1 MASEFDEKNTTVVFP
16 MKENQPTSEPLAL
29 PPALPAPAPASTT
42 ILPSV
47 NALPPPAAQPPVPVG
62 GTQVLGSPAPVN
74 TNEIPARLQF
84 LVRESGVI
92 VEHEVEKVL
101 IIGRR
106 NSSTPVDIDLADHAG
121 QDLGISRN
129 HLKIEIINKRLTI
142 RDLETVN
149 GTLLN
154 GKQMKAHQPY
164 ELKHGDELKPG
175 RMHLKVYFI
184 HR

>member
-1 MASEFDEKNTTVVFP
+1 MTSDGDEKNKTVVFP
-16 MKENQPTSEPLAL
+16 EHGANEDKDTSKLDKAAAAHLLPQPA
-29 PPALPAPAPASTT
+29 
-42 ILPSV
+42 
-47 NALPPPAAQPPVPVG
+47 G
-62 GTQVLGSPAPVN
+62 GTQVSQSPAPVSG
-74 TNEIPARLQF
+74 IPGRIQF

-92 VEHEVEKVL
+92 VEREVEKVL

-106 NSSTPVDIDLADHAG
+106 NSSVPVDIDLADYNA

-129 HLKIEIINKRLTI
+129 HLKIEIINRRLTI
-142 RDLETVN
+142 RDLESVN

-154 GKQMKAHQPY
+154 GKRMKPHQPY

-184 HR
+184 P

>member
-1 MASEFDEKNTTVVFP
+1 MTSEFDEKNTTVVFP
-16 MKENQPTSEPLAL
+16 LKEEQPPTDSAPLL
-29 PPALPAPAPASTT
+29 PPPAPAATNVLPAMAALPAPA
-42 ILPSV
+42 
-47 NALPPPAAQPPVPVG
+47 AQPPAPAG
-62 GTQVLGSPAPVN
+62 GTQILGSPAPIN
-74 TNEIPARLQF
+74 DIPSRLQF

-92 VEHEVEKVL
+92 VEHELEKVL

-106 NSSTPVDIDLADHAG
+106 NSSMPVDIDLADHAG

-142 RDLETVN
+142 RDLESVN

-154 GKQMKAHQPY
+154 GKQMKPHQPY

>member
-1 MASEFDEKNTTVVFP
+1 MTSEFDEKNTTIVLPAREV
-16 MKENQPTSEPLAL
+16 QDGEPLAL
-29 PPALPAPAPASTT
+29 PPPPNAAAAPA
-42 ILPSV
+42 
-47 NALPPPAAQPPVPVG
+47 G
-62 GTQVLGSPAPVN
+62 GTQILNNPAPIGG
-74 TNEIPARLQF
+74 IPSRIQF

-92 VEHEVEKVL
+92 VEREVERIL

-106 NSSTPVDIDLADHAG
+106 NSALPVDIDLADYHG

-142 RDLETVN
+142 RDLESVN

-154 GKQMKAHQPY
+154 GIKMKPHQPY

-184 HR
+184 HL